1 MGRAG
6 KALSGL
12 TTTKGNKMKTEIK
25 TILRIGAFVGKWP
38 RLLTVD
44 EIKEVESYVSEG
56 RDPCPELIA
65 KAEAIM
71 RGLQVGDREIIEL
84 RKDKRRLDWLLG
96 DTGSRYVEKD
106 MALGTWD
113 ASEVFETRE
122 GIDRVMELEGGDVEQ
137 RGLWRWHNAE
147 PEQNIP
153 EELFDGNAVYD
164 ELTQAERR
172 YTTPAAVSAVLD
184 ATVSLIRMGIKKGGE
199 V

>member
-1 MGRAG
+1 MSKLYNTRDIESIWLHYTKHLTAMKKEGLHAKGDIAAELAHRERENAEL
-6 KALSGL
+6 KA
-12 TTTKGNKMKTEIK
+12 E
-25 TILRIGAFVGKWP
+25 ILRAE
-38 RLLTVD
+38 LLVLQGSSGF
-44 EIKEVESYVSEG
+44 EKENA
-56 RDPCPELIA
+56 D
-65 KAEAIM
+65 
-71 RGLQVGDREIIEL
+71 L
-84 RKDKRRLDWLLG
+84 RKDKQRLDWLLG

-122 GIDRVMELEGGDVEQ
+122 DIDRVMELEGGDVEQ

>member
-1 MGRAG
+1 
-6 KALSGL
+6 
-12 TTTKGNKMKTEIK
+12 MKTEIK